1 MDKRLIGLAAVLL
14 VMLAPVSAQ
23 ASGGAVQMTPRV
35 GTIDSAT
42 PFTVD
47 ARSGDQTDPH
57 TYGGMVSY
65 TNEMNGGSAV
75 DVYDIASGTN
85 AEVPT
90 SGAEDFLSDIGS
102 AGVFFTHLTTESAIG
117 HYDPATGTTTEIAPT
132 SPSNRSEARTG
143 GSTLVWQDFDYT
155 GNTSDPELVVYDLAT
170 GTATRLTNDLLLDK
184 DAAVSPDGNT
194 IVWTKCQQ
202 DSTGCAIW
210 EAQRTS
216 GGWTSAAITDPSDG
230 QAALPDTDGN
240 VVVYSMVS
248 NGDEDVYWQPVGGG
262 VAHEI
267 ALPGQQTN
275 PNVSNGVITFEQLD
289 RTTEV
294 PNYDVY
300 AYDIATNTE
309 YRLTSSPEDETL
321 NDVYASGRDV
331 TVVWAKQEYD
341 ENVYGES
348 FTLPAIP
355 SSLSLSAVAG
365 TSPSVTAAA
374 GIAGDSVQ
382 FTLTGAV
389 NTTGSCTTGADGT
402 CTFPFAAPSADGTV
416 DVDAFVDTNLDGVAD
431 NAEPTASTSVAFLA
445 DSTPPTV
452 SVDGFADGQQFVLG
466 TAPTVTCS
474 SSDAG
479 SGVAST
485 TGPVEQ
491 ANLTADGVG
500 TVTYTC
506 GATDYAGNSASDTK
520 TYRVVYAATSFLA
533 PVQAVNAGHAGR
545 AYPLKWQ
552 LTDTNGAFIS
562 ALTAVTSIRYQAVS
576 CSAFQ
581 GTAAAVDA
589 DTTGNSG
596 LRYDAATQTYV
607 YTWATP
613 KTAGCYVVSVTL
625 DSGQVLQADF
635 QLS

>member
-23 ASGGAVQMTPRV
+23 ASGGAAQMTPRV

-47 ARSGDQTDPH
+47 ATRGDQTDPH
-57 TYGGMVSY
+57 VYAGVVSY
-65 TNEMNGGSAV
+65 TSEVDGGSQIRL
-75 DVYDIASGTN
+75 YDIASGTSVGLDN
-85 AEVPT
+85 Q
-90 SGAEDFLSDIGS
+90 GGMDFLSDVGS
-102 AGVFFTHLTTESAIG
+102 AGVFYTHLTSEAGIWR
-117 HYDPATGTTTEIAPT
+117 YDPATGAETEVDPKADA
-132 SPSNRSEARTG
+132 NRRESRTG
-143 GSTLVWQDFDYT
+143 GDTVVWQDFDYT
-155 GNTSDPELVVYDLAT
+155 RDVTTPELTVEDLAT
-170 GTATRLTNDLLLDK
+170 GVTSRLTNDLMLDK
-184 DAAVSPDGNT
+184 DPAVSPDGNT
-194 IVWTKCQQ
+194 IVWTKCRP

-210 EAQRTS
+210 DAQRDGS
-216 GGWTSAAITDPSDG
+216 GWSRHALTDPADG
-230 QAALPDTDGN
+230 EAALADTDGS
-240 VVVYSMVS
+240 VVVYSVVD

-262 VAHEI
+262 PAHEL

-275 PNVSNGVITFEQLD
+275 PNVSDGVIVFEQLD
-289 RTTEV
+289 VTTQV
-294 PNYDVY
+294 PNYDLY
-300 AYDIATNTE
+300 AYDIATNTV
-309 YRLTSSPEDETL
+309 YRLTTTPEDQTL

-331 TVVWAKQEYD
+331 TVVWTDSGAD
-341 ENVYGES
+341 DNVYGES
-348 FTLPAIP
+348 FRLPAIP
-355 SSLSLSAVAG
+355 ASLSLSAIAG
-365 TSPSVTAAA
+365 TSPSVTASVGLA
-374 GIAGDSVQ
+374 GENVQ

-402 CTFPFAAPSADGTV
+402 CAFSFAAPSTNGTV
-416 DVDAFVDTNLDGVAD
+416 NVDAFADTNLDGVED
-431 NAEPTASTSVAFLA
+431 NGEPTASTSVSFLA

-452 SVDGFADGQQFVLG
+452 SVDGFTDGQQFVLG

-485 TGPVEQ
+485 TGPTEQ
-491 ANLTADGVG
+491 ASLTANGVG

-506 GATDYAGNSASDTK
+506 SATDDAGNSASDAK
-520 TYRVVYAATSFLA
+520 TYHVVYAATSFLA

-552 LTDTNGAFIS
+552 LTDANGAFIS
-562 ALTAVTSIRYQAVS
+562 ALAAVTSIRYQAVS

-596 LRYDAATQTYV
+596 LRYDATAQAYV

-613 KTAGCYVVSVTL
+613 KTPGCYVVSVAL